1 MLFAEFLFVLC
12 RKETIMRYLRI
23 LNLIV
28 LFLISA
34 TACYAA
40 PFSQTYENDYQ
51 TDQVFLFITEGN
63 VEFSDWK
70 KLSNGWE
77 VGTQEPDLLSAS
89 GPEINPGQRFK
100 YIATD
105 NVSYTLQWAELLNGV
120 VQGSG
125 SLFAENGRFV
135 GSSDEFTA
143 TLHTPIANS
152 IWLLG
157 SGLIGL
163 VCLGRRVMRSNC

>member
-1 MLFAEFLFVLC
+1 
-12 RKETIMRYLRI
+12 MRYFRI

-28 LFLISA
+28 LLMMSA

-40 PFSQTYENDYQ
+40 PISQTYKNEYQ
-51 TDQVFLFITEGN
+51 TDQIYLFITEGN
-63 VEFSDWK
+63 VEFSDWD
-70 KLSNGWE
+70 KLPKGWE
-77 VGTQEPDLLSAS
+77 LGTQETNLLAAS
-89 GPEINPGQRFK
+89 GKEIKPGKMFQYDIDVK
-100 YIATD
+100 G
-105 NVSYTLQWAELLNGV
+105 SYSLQWAELLNGV

-135 GSSDEFTA
+135 GSSDEFTS

-163 VCLGRRVMRSNC
+163 VCLSRQVMRSNS

>member
-1 MLFAEFLFVLC
+1 MLFATFLGAC
-12 RKETIMRYLRI
+12 RKEAIMRYLRI

-40 PFSQTYENDYQ
+40 PFVQTYANDYQ
-51 TDQVFLFITEGN
+51 TDQIFFFITEGN
-63 VEFSDWK
+63 VEFADWK
-70 KLSNGWE
+70 KLPNGWE
-77 VGTQEPDLLSAS
+77 VGTQEPNLLSAS
-89 GPEINPGQRFK
+89 GSEVNPGYKFQYTTNDK
-100 YIATD
+100 G
-105 NVSYTLQWAELLNGV
+105 SYTLQWAELLNGV

-135 GSSDEFTA
+135 DSSDEFTA

-163 VCLGRRVMRSNC
+163 VCLGRQVMRSNC

>member
-1 MLFAEFLFVLC
+1 
-12 RKETIMRYLRI
+12 MRYFRI
-23 LNLIV
+23 LNLVV
-28 LFLISA
+28 LVLISA

-40 PFSQTYENDYQ
+40 PFSQTYVNDYQ
-51 TDQVFLFITEGN
+51 TDQIFFFITEGN

-70 KLSNGWE
+70 KLPNGWE
-77 VGTQEPDLLSAS
+77 VGTQEPNLLSAS
-89 GPEINPGQRFK
+89 GPELGPGQQFK
-100 YIATD
+100 YNIDDKGT
-105 NVSYTLQWAELLNGV
+105 YTLQWAELLNGV

-135 GSSDEFTA
+135 GSGDEFTA

-163 VCLGRRVMRSNC
+163 VCLGRQVMRSNC

>member
-1 MLFAEFLFVLC
+1 
-12 RKETIMRYLRI
+12 MRYFRI

-28 LFLISA
+28 LLLISA

-40 PFSQTYENDYQ
+40 PFAQTYQNDYQ
-51 TDQVFLFITEGN
+51 TDQIFLFITEGN
-63 VEFSDWK
+63 VEFSDWN
-70 KLSNGWE
+70 KLPKGWE
-77 VGTQEPDLLSAS
+77 VGTQETNLLTAS
-89 GPEINPGQRFK
+89 GKKVKPGQKFK
-100 YIATD
+100 YNID
-105 NVSYTLQWAELLNGV
+105 VKGPYTLQWAELLNGA

-125 SLFAENGRFV
+125 SLFSENGRFV

-163 VCLGRRVMRSNC
+163 VCLSRQVIRSNC

>member
-1 MLFAEFLFVLC
+1 
-12 RKETIMRYLRI
+12 MRYFRI
-23 LNLIV
+23 LNVIV
-28 LFLISA
+28 LLLISA
-34 TACYAA
+34 TVCYAA
-40 PFSQTYENDYQ
+40 PFAQTYKNEYN
-51 TDQVFLFITEGN
+51 TDQIYLFITEGN

-70 KLSNGWE
+70 KLPKGWE
-77 VGTQEPDLLSAS
+77 VGTQEPNLLSAS
-89 GPEINPGQRFK
+89 GPELNPGQQFK
-100 YIATD
+100 YSTND
-105 NVSYTLQWAELLNGV
+105 KGSYTLQWTELLNGV

-135 GSSDEFTA
+135 GASNEFSS

-163 VCLGRRVMRSNC
+163 VCLSRQVMRSNC

>member
-1 MLFAEFLFVLC
+1 
-12 RKETIMRYLRI
+12 MRYLGI

-40 PFSQTYENDYQ
+40 PFAQTYENDYQ

-70 KLSNGWE
+70 KLPKGWE
-77 VGTQEPDLLSAS
+77 VGIRESDILSVS
-89 GPEINPGQRFK
+89 GPEINSGQQFK
-100 YIATD
+100 YNASD
-105 NVSYTLQWAELLNGV
+105 DGNYTLQWAELLNGV

-125 SLFAENGRFV
+125 SLFSENGRFV
-135 GSSDEFTA
+135 GSSDEFSSA
-143 TLHTPIANS
+143 LHAPIANS

-163 VCLGRRVMRSNC
+163 VCLSRQVMRSNC

>member
-1 MLFAEFLFVLC
+1 
-12 RKETIMRYLRI
+12 MRDFRI

-28 LFLISA
+28 LLLISA

-40 PFSQTYENDYQ
+40 PISPTYNNDYQ
-51 TDQVFLFITEGN
+51 TDQIFLFITEGN

-70 KLSNGWE
+70 KLPNGWE
-77 VGTQEPDLLSAS
+77 VGTREPNLLSAS
-89 GPEINPGQRFK
+89 GPELNPGQQFK
-100 YIATD
+100 YSTND
-105 NVSYTLQWAELLNGV
+105 KGSYTLQWAELLNGV

-163 VCLGRRVMRSNC
+163 VCLSRQVIRSNG